1 MSDNELYEWYKL
13 ERFDLLDKKRLT
25 KTEWA
30 KLLYIES
37 WIAAYKSK
45 GEIKK

>member
-1 MSDNELYEWYKL
+1 MSDNEIYEWYKM
-13 ERFDLLDKKRLT
+13 ERSDLWDKKRLT
-25 KTEWA
+25 KIEWA

-37 WIAAYKSK
+37 WIKAYKTK

>member
-1 MSDNELYEWYKL
+1 MNDDQLYEWYKL
-13 ERFDLLDKKRLT
+13 ERSDLWNKKRLN